1 MNFSFTEEQ
10 NMLRDSIAR
19 FVQDDYPFSVRESLA
34 KTDAGFSLENWQ
46 TFAELGWLSVPFS
59 EQHGGFGG
67 SVVDNT
73 VVMEELGKGLV
84 LEPYMATVLLFGGL
98 LRDGDNA
105 KLQEMC
111 IPAIIEGSL
120 QGAVAFAEQQ
130 SRFDLNNVETRAVA
144 DGDGYVINGEKIV
157 VINGLAA
164 NKVIVS
170 ARTGGDSLDEAGVTL
185 FLVDADAE
193 GICRSGFRMM
203 DGQAVANIRFDDVQ
217 VSAECIVGQ
226 LDDGFGLLKQVIQ
239 ETIVAVAAEAVGIM
253 DKLKD
258 TTVEYTKT
266 RQQFGVAIGKFQAL
280 QHRMVDMFM
289 ACEQTRSLLYRAICS
304 VAEGKSESEQD
315 VLALK
320 VMVGR
325 AGKLVGDEALQIH
338 GGIGMTDELDVGHYV
353 KRLMMINTLFG
364 DADYS
369 QQKFA
374 HLALAQSA

>member
-10 NMLRDSIAR
+10 NMLRDSIAK
-19 FVQDDYPFSVRESLA
+19 FVQDEYEFSTREKLA
-34 KTDAGFSLENWQ
+34 KTDAGFSAENWQ
-46 TFAELGWLSVPFS
+46 TFAELGWLSVPFTE
-59 EQHGGFGG
+59 EQGGFGG
-67 SVVDNT
+67 SVVDNI

-84 LEPYMATVLLFGGL
+84 LEPYMATVLMFGGL
-98 LRDGDNA
+98 LRDGGNA
-105 KLQEMC
+105 GLQEAN
-111 IPAIIEGSL
+111 IPAVIEGSL

-130 SRFDLNNVETRAVA
+130 SRFDLNNVETRAEA
-144 DGDGYVINGEKIV
+144 AGDDYVINGEKIV
-157 VINGLAA
+157 VINGAAA
-164 NKVIVS
+164 NKLIVS
-170 ARTGGDSLDEAGVTL
+170 ARTSGDSLDESGVSL

-193 GICRSGFRMM
+193 GVSKSVFRMM
-203 DGQAVANIRFDDVQ
+203 DGQAVANISFDNVK
-217 VSAECIVGQ
+217 VSAANVVGE
-226 LDDGFGLLKQVIQ
+226 LGKGFALLKKVVQ
-239 ETIVAVAAEAVGIM
+239 ETIVAVGAEAVGIM

-266 RQQFGVAIGKFQAL
+266 REQFGIAIGKFQAL

-289 ACEQTRSLLYRAICS
+289 ACEQTRSLVYRAVCS
-304 VAEGKSESEQD
+304 VAEGKAEAEQD

-320 VMVGR
+320 VMIGR
-325 AGKLVGDEALQIH
+325 AGKLVGDEAFQIH

-374 HLALAQSA
+374 ELAIAS